1 MTIVST
7 ANNTDVDNSSA
18 LVAEFA
24 GGASSDVSMMIGIGL
39 VKDTDAV
46 FFQYVGNEQTPQA
59 LMLPSG
65 KPLTRLQ
72 NVRLVGCTIADEIG
86 EFKST
91 KLNLFLESSQGRVV
105 MLTSGLTTIWS
116 QCVLT
121 GLMGLFEQRS
131 MDDSFTLD
139 SWKGTS
145 KMRPCFAAIKVNNQ
159 RRSSDEM
166 YQSLTDARADRDN
179 AKVSTILRDAVD
191 CLDAAVRET
200 TAVDAVDVKI
210 EEPAF

>member
-7 ANNTDVDNSSA
+7 ANTTDVDTSSA

-24 GGASSDVSMMIGIGL
+24 GGAQSDVAMMIGIGL

-65 KPLTRLQ
+65 KPLTRLA
-72 NVRLVGCTIADEIG
+72 NVRLVGISVADGIG

-121 GLMGLFEQRS
+121 GLMGIFEERS

-145 KMRPCFAAIKVNNQ
+145 KMRPCFAAIKINNQ

-166 YQSLTDARADRDN
+166 YQALTNARADRDN
-179 AKVSTILRDAVD
+179 AQIDVILRDAVQ
-191 CLDAAVRET
+191 CLG
-200 TAVDAVDVKI
+200 TAVGTPAIDPVDVKV